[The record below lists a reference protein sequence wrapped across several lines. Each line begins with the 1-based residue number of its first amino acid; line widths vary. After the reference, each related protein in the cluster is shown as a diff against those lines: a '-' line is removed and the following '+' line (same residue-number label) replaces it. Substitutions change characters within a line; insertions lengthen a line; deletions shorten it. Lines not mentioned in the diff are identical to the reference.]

1 MPDVARTQVLRVGR
15 QGEEGVDL
23 ALDEKLLRGRE
34 RAGHAL
40 DVLDGIEPDIGGH
53 AGDQR
58 LWHQSGA
65 HLLTLQI
72 SDAADAFV
80 RKQRIASDMHSG
92 EYRRRRTGLD
102 RRNQGRRID
111 HREIKLAAFHGL
123 GTGALGCY
131 RYMLNIR
138 EAFGAQQFIGD
149 VCRRVAN
156 ESAGR
161 DANRAGFRRRL
172 LGKALVAAE
181 ETCRTGQRR
190 AGQKVA
196 TTVERLHH
204 GSPYKS

>member
-1 MPDVARTQVLRVGR
+1 MSLG
-15 QGEEGVDL
+15 
-23 ALDEKLLRGRE
+23 
-34 RAGHAL
+34 
-40 DVLDGIEPDIGGH
+40 GIEPNIGGH

-58 LWHQSGA
+58 LRHQSGA
-65 HLLTLQI
+65 HLLALQI
-72 SDAADAFV
+72 SDAPDAFV

-92 EYRRRRTGLD
+92 EHRRRRTGLD
-102 RRNQGRRID
+102 RRNHGRRID
-111 HREIKLAAFHGL
+111 HREIKLAAFHGV
-123 GTGALGCY
+123 GPTAAVGRY
-131 RYMLNIR
+131 RHMLNIG
-138 EAFGAQQFIGD
+138 EAFVAQQFIGD